1 MSKARNVPLYSKN
14 WLLDSFRVR
23 QRVSAVFSGQ
33 SSTFCTFLLK
43 YEVELNTILPGLSF
57 SDALTPYFTTYTEIL
72 SFFVQTKFSGRQL
85 IIR

>member
-33 SSTFCTFLLK
+33 SSTFLFK
-43 YEVELNTILPGLSF
+43 YEVELDTFYF
-57 SDALTPYFTTYTEIL
+57 SNLFFCKCFDAL
-72 SFFVQTKFSGRQL
+72 FFL
-85 IIR
+85 IH